1 MRFNS
6 QAYDK
11 VFPRQTEVHE
21 QVETAVET
29 FRPSEEDD
37 TKVYEPE
44 KTVEELE
51 DTVEPSIEQGG
62 DDDGGTDKS
71 VGE

>member
-6 QAYDK
+6 KAYDK

-29 FRPSEEDD
+29 FRPSEEPEED
-37 TKVYEPE
+37 VSVLEPE
-44 KTVEELE
+44 KVVEEPEPTVE
-51 DTVEPSIEQGG
+51 EQGG
-62 DDDGGTDKS
+62 DANGS
-71 VGE
+71 VGELDSE

>member
-6 QAYDK
+6 KAYDK

-29 FRPSEEDD
+29 FRPSEEPEEDVSVPE
-37 TKVYEPE
+37 KVVEEPE
-44 KTVEELE
+44 PVVE
-51 DTVEPSIEQGG
+51 EQGG
-62 DDDGGTDKS
+62 DDDGS
-71 VGE
+71 VGELDSE

>member
-6 QAYDK
+6 KAYDK

-29 FRPSEEDD
+29 FRPSEEPEED
-37 TKVYEPE
+37 VSVPEPE
-44 KTVEELE
+44 KVVEEPE
-51 DTVEPSIEQGG
+51 PVVEERGG
-62 DDDGGTDKS
+62 DDDGG
-71 VGE
+71 VGELDSE

>member
-6 QAYDK
+6 KAYDK

-29 FRPSEEDD
+29 FRPSEEPEEDVSVSE
-37 TKVYEPE
+37 TEKV
-44 KTVEELE
+44 VEEPKPV
-51 DTVEPSIEQGG
+51 VEERGG
-62 DDDGGTDKS
+62 DNDGS
-71 VGE
+71 VGELDSE

>member
-29 FRPSEEDD
+29 FRPSDTEDD

-44 KTVEELE
+44 KTVEEPE
-51 DTVEPSIEQGG
+51 DIVEPSIEQGG
-62 DDDGGTDKS
+62 
-71 VGE
+71 